1 MPENGHFDAIAAGT
15 EDGWTVC
22 ADGGRLV
29 LRNGDSALAVA
40 IDAPLRWTRDGA
52 AVSFEDALGIVPEA
66 LHGWMALAALI
77 GLRHCLGGLATGVAL
92 PAGYQEWPWM
102 AQRAAPL
109 QGWMQGLAR
118 LDGAD
123 VPELP
128 AGIDDGLA
136 DLEEPSAN

>member
-1 MPENGHFDAIAAGT
+1 MPENGPFDALCPPTA
-15 EDGWTVC
+15 DGWWVSSHE
-22 ADGGRLV
+22 GRL
-29 LRNGDSALAVA
+29 RFHHGSSAIEVAV
-40 IDAPLRWTRDGA
+40 DAPLRWTRDGA

-123 VPELP
+123 VPEPP